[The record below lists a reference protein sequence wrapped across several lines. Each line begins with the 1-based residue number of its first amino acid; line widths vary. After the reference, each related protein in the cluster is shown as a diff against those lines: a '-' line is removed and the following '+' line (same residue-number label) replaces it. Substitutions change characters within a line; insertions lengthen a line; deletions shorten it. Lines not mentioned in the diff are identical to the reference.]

1 MKSIKTSLKN
11 NKKYFKLLLILLCLG
26 FFIGLIL
33 IKKLN
38 IETLLENTKSIES
51 YLNTNKIN
59 FLTNHILTLLIL
71 CISALTIIG
80 LILFPLNIIYEG
92 ICIFFNIYTLTN
104 IFKLNGFVYSIIYI
118 TITKGLYLSLLIIIF
133 KKLITLIK
141 IVITKKDKNEKKA
154 LVFKV
159 LKQISI
165 YTFLLILNDFLIFL
179 IGNKILSILLF
190 VIK

>member
-118 TITKGLYLSLLIIIF
+118 IITKGLYLSLLIIIF

>member
-118 TITKGLYLSLLIIIF
+118 IITKGLYVSLLIIIF

>member
-26 FFIGLIL
+26 FFIGSIL
-33 IKKLN
+33 TKKLN

-51 YLNTNKIN
+51 YLNANKIN

-71 CISALTIIG
+71 CISAITIIG

-104 IFKLNGFVYSIIYI
+104 IFIYI

-141 IVITKKDKNEKKA
+141 IAITKKDKNERRA
-154 LVFKV
+154 LVFKA

-165 YTFLLILNDFLIFL
+165 YFFLIVLNDFLIFL
-179 IGNKILSILLF
+179 IGNKILSIFLF
-190 VIK
+190 IIK

>member
-11 NKKYFKLLLILLCLG
+11 NKKYFKLLLILLFLG

-59 FLTNHILTLLIL
+59 FLTNHLLTLLIL
-71 CISALTIIG
+71 CISAITLIG

-118 TITKGLYLSLLIIIF
+118 TITKGLYLSLFIIIF
-133 KKLITLIK
+133 KKLITMVK
-141 IVITKKDKNEKKA
+141 IVIAKKDKNEKKA
-154 LVFKV
+154 LVFKN

-165 YTFLLILNDFLIFL
+165 YTFLLISNDFLIFL
-179 IGNKILSILLF
+179 IGNKILSIFLF
-190 VIK
+190 IIK